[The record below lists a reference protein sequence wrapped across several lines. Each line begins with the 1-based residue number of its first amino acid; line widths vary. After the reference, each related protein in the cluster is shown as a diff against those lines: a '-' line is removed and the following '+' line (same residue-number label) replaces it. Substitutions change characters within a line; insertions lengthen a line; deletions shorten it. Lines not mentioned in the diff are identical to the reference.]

1 MATDN
6 SQVLKIEKVFAELL
20 EELEKQPVSKQKA
33 MEMQHL
39 FLHTMEKSYKVSNMG
54 SMHEDDARGNEEIV
68 LDMDKLLRQHK
79 RFSVKN
85 LPDKAVNWAAG
96 LAYSGV
102 GLLFITVGFL
112 TIVTPTSAEFEIA
125 TLFYFNETD
134 GFTVLDAFAL
144 VVIFIGI
151 FFFIKAFVAQD
162 KKD

>member
-6 SQVLKIEKVFAELL
+6 SQVLKIERVFAELL

-39 FLHTMEKSYKVSNMG
+39 FLHTMEKTYRASST
-54 SMHEDDARGNEEIV
+54 SLHEDDATGNEEMV
-68 LDMDKLLRQHK
+68 LDMDKLLRQH
-79 RFSVKN
+79 RSFSVKN
-85 LPDKAVNWAAG
+85 LPDKAINWAAG

-102 GLLFITVGFL
+102 GLLFITIGFL
-112 TIVTPTSAEFEIA
+112 MIVTPTSAEFEIA

-134 GFTVLDAFAL
+134 GFTVSDAFAL

-162 KKD
+162 KKE